1 MGVCS
6 VKSVRTAAYWVLVF
20 ASGFIV
26 GVIFSAWK
34 LDTIG
39 EGAKQPVPVQREDE
53 GAELRKRIAGL
64 EKMLAVKPDQTE
76 AWVELGNAYF
86 DIGQHQKAIEAYRK
100 SLQGNPR
107 NPDVITDMGI
117 SYRKLGQPE
126 EAVKAFKNALEID
139 PAHMMALFNMGIVYR
154 DDLKKPADALAAWE
168 TFLEK
173 AGNAPHAV
181 MVRPWVEQ
189 LRKQLSSGG
198 SGTK

>member
-1 MGVCS
+1 M
-6 VKSVRTAAYWVLVF
+6 KSVRTAAYWVLVF

-34 LDTIG
+34 MDTVG
-39 EGAKQPVPVQREDE
+39 EGPKQPVSASREDE
-53 GAELRKRIAGL
+53 GVELRKRIAGL

-86 DIGQHQKAIEAYRK
+86 DVGQHAKAVEAYQK

-107 NPDVITDMGI
+107 NPDVISDMGV

-126 EAVKAFKNALEID
+126 EAVKAFRRALEID
-139 PAHMMALFNMGIVYR
+139 AGHMMALFNMGIVYR
-154 DDLKKPADALAAWE
+154 DDLKRPADALAVWE